1 MKRTNP
7 NHPIGRRDV
16 LGAAAAA
23 LSAGALGSVTALGQT
38 REQVAKGE
46 GNHSASNPG
55 PINKVLIGDNP
66 DSYLPPT
73 TDRGYVLPI
82 WYSFDL
88 VHRRIEDG
96 GWNFG

>member
-1 MKRTNP
+1 MPASEARKAAIRI
-7 NHPIGRRDV
+7 PIQQAEGDY
-16 LGAAAAA
+16 
-23 LSAGALGSVTALGQT
+23 
-38 REQVAKGE
+38 GE

-82 WYSFDL
+82 WYSLDL